1 MKQILT
7 ASLFILMGTLGFTQ
21 DIDVKVSGNIFNN
34 DFDSVY
40 LSQFY
45 GTHYVNLAGS
55 KIDEKGNFS
64 IATKVA
70 HPDFYVVRLGDAR
83 VNLVL
88 RDESDIKIY
97 ADAKNVNSFC
107 NIVGSE
113 ESTTMKD
120 FILTMEIWNQK
131 KNQAI
136 QELQE
141 HPENEAEIRSSVDRE
156 YAMFTNNRQS
166 YIALNQ
172 NSPILLVALQT
183 IDPEQDWLAYE
194 SVAKQLQF
202 ALPGSPT
209 VETAYENYLKLKKQ
223 REAQNVLAPGKPAPD
238 FTETKADGSSMS
250 LSDLKGK
257 VVLLDFW
264 ASWCGPCRKENPN
277 VVNMYAKYKNKGFT
291 VMSVSLDQDK
301 SRWLAAIEQDN
312 LIWPN
317 HVSDLGGWRSKVAQ
331 QYGVRGIPF
340 TVLIDQD
347 GNIIGTNLRG
357 PALEQE
363 LARIFDG
370 K

>member
-1 MKQILT
+1 MKQVIT
-7 ASLFILMGTLGFTQ
+7 GIFTILMGAFGFSQ
-21 DIDVKVSGNIFNN
+21 NIDVKISGNVFNT

-40 LSQFY
+40 LAQFY

-64 IATKVA
+64 IATKVE

-113 ESTTMKD
+113 ESESMRD
-120 FILTMEIWNQK
+120 FILIMEYWNQK
-131 KNQAI
+131 KNQAVA
-136 QELQE
+136 ELQSN
-141 HPENEAEIRSSVDRE
+141 PENEAEIRASVDRE
-156 YAMFTNNRQS
+156 YAMFTNQRQS
-166 YIALNQ
+166 YTALNA

-183 IDPEQDWLAYE
+183 FDPQQDWLAYE
-194 SVAKQLQF
+194 AIAKQLQN

-209 VETAYENYLKLKKQ
+209 IETAYANYLKLKKQ
-223 REAQNVLAPGKPAPD
+223 RDDMNVLAPGKPAPD
-238 FTETKADGSSMS
+238 FTEKKADGSDLS
-250 LSDLKGK
+250 LSDLKGS

-277 VVNMYAKYKNKGFT
+277 VVNMYNKYKKDGFT

-301 SRWLAAIEQDN
+301 SRWLAAIEQDK
-312 LIWPN
+312 LSWPN
-317 HVSDLGGWRSKVAQ
+317 HVSDLGGWQSKVAQ

-340 TVLIDQD
+340 TVLIDQE
-347 GNIIGTNLRG
+347 GKIIGTNLRG
-357 PALEQE
+357 PALEAE
-363 LARIFDG
+363 LARIFG